1 MTETET
7 ELLPN
12 TGEALAFPEYMRPS
26 LYDST
31 LEGYLELLTDLLAT
45 ERAINLDFRSE
56 MLGDKQA
63 LHSAVAA
70 RLDEI
75 NAGLETPIQPDAVN
89 DRFLVGLVQPNWS
102 EHFPPAGS
110 GDEGE
115 KEWELFKS
123 GFSDGIQLNLD
134 EMRILHTKVEQL
146 QSNDA
151 LQSEFSDY
159 KSERFDI
166 LRAAATWRISERKQ
180 SRLSKEIADLRVK
193 ASVTKRPLTV
203 AERRTISNKT
213 AQIIELDQERGRL
226 IDSSEKSRQVQDELY
241 RAEARDQKR
250 QLDKGLLVNEPMQR
264 IITEALPSIARGE
277 PCLFVGETG
286 GAKTALAK
294 YLATEYFGVMPEVV
308 SGYGDVNSYQIIG
321 KSGLNVKDGAS
332 ISEFV
337 SGPVVRAMER
347 GVPLILDEINAMPSE
362 LLKRF
367 NEIARLRPGDTF
379 TIQEDS
385 GKEIIIQPGFVILAT
400 ANEKSKRYKA
410 VDDLSVEF
418 QNRFG
423 SNIYRVRYPDSDAT
437 YSDEP
442 VENLI
447 LARAAIVDD
456 DGNYPIDID
465 IDDLYNFVRAA
476 RVSQQIFSGE
486 HGEGYRDFIGSDQI
500 RDGKPGLEDTVLAP
514 RTMID
519 ILHKVKGSY
528 GQLSID
534 EALTRFTDGIK
545 NSNDRMV
552 MTSILRGHGFLK
564 PKQSKSGDGD
574 EILS

>member
-1 MTETET
+1 MTET
-7 ELLPN
+7 LPN
-12 TGEALAFPEYMRPS
+12 TSETQAFPEHMRPS
-26 LYDST
+26 SYDST
-31 LEGYLELLTDLLAT
+31 LEGYLELLTDLQAT
-45 ERAINLDFRSE
+45 QRAINLDFRAE
-56 MLGDKQA
+56 MLGDRQTLRA
-63 LHSAVAA
+63 AATA
-70 RLDEI
+70 RLEEI
-75 NAGLETPIQPDAVN
+75 NAGRETPVQPDAVN
-89 DRFLVGLVQPNWS
+89 DHFLVGLVQPNWS
-102 EHFPPAGS
+102 EHFPPAGA
-110 GDEGE
+110 GDEEE

-123 GFSDGIQLNLD
+123 GFSGSIQPNLD
-134 EMRILHTKVEQL
+134 EMRILHAKVEQL
-146 QSNDA
+146 QSDDA
-151 LQSEFSDY
+151 LQGELSDY

-180 SRLSKEIADLRVK
+180 SQLAKEMADLRIK
-193 ASVTKRPLTV
+193 ASVTKRPLTT
-203 AERRTISNKT
+203 AERRIISSKT
-213 AQIIELDQERGRL
+213 AQIAELDQERGSL
-226 IDSSEKSRQVQDELY
+226 IDSSEKSRKVQDELY
-241 RAEARDQKR
+241 RAETRDQKR
-250 QLDKGLLVNEPMQR
+250 QLDRGLLVNEPMQR
-264 IITEALPSIARGE
+264 IITEVLPSIARGE

-294 YLATEYFGVMPEVV
+294 YLATEYFNKTPEVV
-308 SGYGDVNSYQIIG
+308 SGYGDVNSYQLIG

-332 ISEFV
+332 VSEFV
-337 SGPVVRAMER
+337 SGPVVRAMEQ
-347 GVPLILDEINAMPSE
+347 GVPLLLDEINAMPPE

-385 GKEIIIQPGFVILAT
+385 GKDVIIQPGFVILAT

-410 VDDLSVEF
+410 VSDLSVEF

-423 SNIYRVRYPDSDAT
+423 ANIFRVRYPDSEAT

-442 VENLI
+442 IENLI
-447 LARAAIVDD
+447 LARAAVVDD
-456 DGNYPIDID
+456 DGNYPIDVD

-486 HGEGYRDFIGSDQI
+486 HGEGFRDFIGSDQI

-514 RTMID
+514 RTMVD

-534 EALTRFTDGIK
+534 AALARFTDGIK

-564 PKQSKSGDGD
+564 PEQAELNDVD
-574 EILS
+574 DIPY

>member
-1 MTETET
+1 MTEI
-7 ELLPN
+7 LPD
-12 TGEALAFPEYMRPS
+12 TSEAQAFPEHMRPND
-26 LYDST
+26 YDRT
-31 LEGYLELLTDLLAT
+31 LEGYLELVTDLKVT
-45 ERAINLDFRSE
+45 QRAIDLDYRTE
-56 MLGDKQA
+56 MLGNKQA
-63 LHSAVAA
+63 LHSAVAT
-70 RLDEI
+70 RLEEI
-75 NAGLETPIQPDAVN
+75 NADREAPVQPETVN
-89 DRFLVGLVQPNWS
+89 DHFLVGLVQPNWS
-102 EHFPPAGS
+102 EHFPPAGA
-110 GDEGE
+110 GDERE
-115 KEWELFKS
+115 KEWESFKS
-123 GFSDGIQLNLD
+123 GFSDSIQLNL
-134 EMRILHTKVEQL
+134 EAMRVLHAKVEQL
-146 QSNDA
+146 QADKV
-151 LQSEFSDY
+151 LQTKLKDY
-159 KSERFDI
+159 STERFGI

-180 SRLSKEIADLRVK
+180 SRLGKEIADLRIK
-193 ASVTKRPLTV
+193 ASVTKRPLTP
-203 AERRTISNKT
+203 AERRIISSKT
-213 AQIIELDQERGRL
+213 DQIAELNQERGSL
-226 IDSSEKSRQVQDELY
+226 IDSSEKFRKVQDELY
-241 RAEARDQKR
+241 RAEIRDQKR
-250 QLDKGLLVNEPMQR
+250 QLDRGLLVNEPMQK

-294 YLATEYFGVMPEVV
+294 YLTAEYFGVTPEVV
-308 SGYGDVNSYQIIG
+308 SGYGDVNSYQLIG

-332 ISEFV
+332 ISEFIP
-337 SGPVVRAMER
+337 GPVVRAMEQ
-347 GVPLILDEINAMPSE
+347 GVPLLLDEINAMPPE

-385 GKEIIIQPGFVILAT
+385 GKDVIIQPGFVILAT

-423 SNIYRVRYPDSDAT
+423 ANIFRVRYPDSDAT

-442 VENLI
+442 NENLI
-447 LARAAIVDD
+447 LARAAVVDS
-456 DGNYPIDID
+456 DGNYPIDVD

-486 HGEGYRDFIGSDQI
+486 HGEGFRDFIGSDQI
-500 RDGKPGLEDTVLAP
+500 RDGKPGLEETVLAP

-528 GQLSID
+528 GQLSINA
-534 EALTRFTDGIK
+534 ALARFTDGIK

-564 PKQSKSGDGD
+564 P
-574 EILS
+574 ENHN